1 MQHISTKD
9 PSCLSRFFSRSRPKA
24 IAPTGSTIV
33 STYVRS
39 WTALCIGIVLAFVT
53 FFVLFDD
60 VLRNG
65 AKITTD
71 HVLTLAVLMIV
82 TAAGHKWFSE
92 IRSRHVFSAAGLLA
106 VFVAGAVY
114 LVIASGGRNAE
125 VAVAKRNA
133 AHFANAERE
142 RIKPLMAVEEGRKG
156 KTQDQLDND
165 CVRGKK
171 GKGHCDGLRETLKV
185 YTQSVKGYVA
195 DLEKLGPEQE
205 EDGALKSTARVIV
218 AWKEVAEG
226 ERAKAEADYVER
238 LSLLLPYV
246 KALLVELATVVFI
259 GAGLGHRT
267 TTVRA
272 QQPATVQT
280 TVAPPKVQPPRLTT
294 VRQLTTV
301 PANPEALTLQLLQR
315 SATVPQS
322 AVVQLFGGDKAR
334 ASRFLSKLEREGAV
348 IRDTAGREKIV
359 TLTNNLKEA
368 SRG

>member
-1 MQHISTKD
+1 MQHLGTKQS
-9 PSCLSRFFSRSRPKA
+9 SCLS
-24 IAPTGSTIV
+24 PTVT
-33 STYVRS
+33 TYVRS
-39 WTALCIGIVLAFVT
+39 WTALIIGIILAFVT

-71 HVLTLAVLMIV
+71 HVLTLAVLLIV

-92 IRSRHVFSAAGLLA
+92 FRTRHVFSAVGLVI
-106 VFVAGAVY
+106 VFAAGAIY
-114 LVIASGGRNAE
+114 LVVASGGRNAE
-125 VAVAKRNA
+125 VMIAKRNA
-133 AHFANAERE
+133 AHFANTERE
-142 RIKPLMAVEEGRKG
+142 RIRPLLEIEQGRKS
-156 KTQDQLDND
+156 KTQDKLQAD
-165 CVRGKK
+165 CVEGKK
-171 GKGHCDGLRETLKV
+171 GKGHCDGLRTTLSV
-185 YTQSVKGYVA
+185 YTMAVKGYEA
-195 DLEKLGPEQE
+195 ELEKLGPEQE
-205 EDGALKSTARVIV
+205 EDGSLKSTARVIV
-218 AWKEVAEG
+218 AWKGIAEA

-238 LSLLLPYV
+238 LQLLLPYV

-272 QQPATVQT
+272 QQPTTVQT
-280 TVAPPKVQPPRLTT
+280 TVAPPKAQPARLTT

-334 ASRFLSKLEREGAV
+334 ASRFLSKLEREGSV
-348 IRDTAGREKIV
+348 TRDQAGREKSV
-359 TLTNNLKEA
+359 TLMANLKEA
-368 SRG
+368 SRA